1 MSKKVPDV
9 SIKNALDMTNLGS
22 EQKTFLRVMLTAI
35 ALNAMLTTARFFL
48 IFLDSMFSE
57 HSMVVSVVT
66 EKLGNVVDF
75 WAAVAFAFGMLVA
88 IDSRGSPVRVSQ
100 WLSSIDA

>member
-48 IFLDSMFSE
+48 IFLDSRFSE

-66 EKLGNVVDF
+66 KNLGNVVDF
-75 WAAVAFAFGMLVA
+75 WAVVAFAFGVLVA
-88 IDSRGSPVRVSQ
+88 IASRH
-100 WLSSIDA
+100 